1 MTDKLTVE
9 DVVKGLLDQLEIDW
23 WGLCGAMTPEARRL
37 ALRRIEAEIASH
49 LEMLREIPEVRAVLA
64 EEVDDG

>member
-1 MTDKLTVE
+1 MTALTVE
-9 DVVKGLLDQLEIDW
+9 DVVTGLLDQLEADW
-23 WGLCGAMTPEARRL
+23 RALARALDPAQRRL

-49 LEMLREIPEVRAVLA
+49 LEMLREIPEVRAALA